1 MTYIVTAVKALP
13 DLPNVP
19 ADVLLAD
26 ADIAKSSAELAAAL
40 PGEWPPGTLIH
51 SAGYKVIKE
60 KALDGS
66 WVEL

>member
-1 MTYIVTAVKALP
+1 MEYIVTAVKALP

-19 ADVLLAD
+19 ADVLLSD
-26 ADIAKSSAELAAAL
+26 ADIDKSSAELEAAL
-40 PGEWPPGTLIH
+40 PGEWPPGTMIH

-66 WVEL
+66 WVQL

>member
-19 ADVLLAD
+19 ADVLLSD
-26 ADIAKSSAELAAAL
+26 TDIAKSSAELEAAL

-51 SAGYKVIKE
+51 SAGYTVIKE

-66 WVEL
+66 WVQL